1 MARMIP
7 NEGAPRSFMSSG
19 GVMAFIALSSIAAL
33 ASACGSKNS
42 PDLATN
48 GDTGS
53 PPQGSPDSAV
63 ARTNDGAT
71 NDDGG
76 TSVGNGPND
85 AGSSTDDS
93 TAPMDTTEG
102 GEPDSASGDA
112 AGSTTN
118 DAGSGT
124 PTGDGGVVSLFD
136 GTTLSGWI
144 PSRGTGIDNVPAGD
158 VDWDVQDGALH
169 STGGPRGTLIS
180 KDDYGSFRLMF
191 WVRQLVTNIHY
202 ASVLIWGTRPPPDV
216 DAIGGLQFSG
226 PNGDNWD
233 YRPGAKNPDG
243 FFTQKSPGLS
253 RANWAQC
260 ELLTDVTAGTAL
272 MACCTPVGT
281 TPCKAVQVLSF
292 HDPKAGKSS
301 PIALQVH
308 SAGTQDEYKNI
319 TIEVNPA
326 VNALSTTQ

>member
-1 MARMIP
+1 MVSMIRS
-7 NEGAPRSFMSSG
+7 EGVTRS
-19 GVMAFIALSSIAAL
+19 AFIVLSTIGAFAAG
-33 ASACGSKNS
+33 CGSKSAS
-42 PDLATN
+42 PGLDTS
-48 GDTGS
+48 GDSGS
-53 PPQGSPDSAV
+53 GQQGSLDSGV
-63 ARTNDGAT
+63 ARTSDAAT
-71 NDDGG
+71 DDNGETSVTG
-76 TSVGNGPND
+76 TSDAESSTSD
-85 AGSSTDDS
+85 AGSST
-93 TAPMDTTEG
+93 G
-102 GEPDSASGDA
+102 DSASSMDTADAGESDSGNSDA
-112 AGSTTN
+112 AGSTMN
-118 DAGSGT
+118 EAGSGMV
-124 PTGDGGVVSLFD
+124 TGDGGVVSLFD

-158 VDWDVQDGALH
+158 VDWDVKDGALH

-253 RANWAQC
+253 RSNWAQC
-260 ELLTDVTAGTAL
+260 ELLTDVTTGTAL
-272 MACCTPVGT
+272 MACCTPVGN

-308 SAGTQDEYKNI
+308 SAGSQDEYKNL
-319 TIEVNPA
+319 TIEVNPV
-326 VNALSTTQ
+326 VNALITTQ